1 MILFNAEQREQF
13 IRDGYVVARGLLP
26 QDVVA
31 ATRDNLLA
39 AMRRR

>member
-1 MILFNAEQREQF
+1 MTLLNAEQREQF

-26 QDVVA
+26 QDAVA
-31 ATRDNLLA
+31 STRDNLLA